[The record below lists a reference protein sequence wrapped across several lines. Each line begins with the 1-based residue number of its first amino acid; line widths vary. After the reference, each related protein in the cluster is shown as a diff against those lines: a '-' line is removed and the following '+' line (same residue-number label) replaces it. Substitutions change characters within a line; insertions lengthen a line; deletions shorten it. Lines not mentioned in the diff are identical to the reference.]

1 MGDRDKKGDPQE
13 AQWEDQPLDYLEKAR
28 ADECF

>member
-1 MGDRDKKGDPQE
+1 MGDRDKKGEPKE